1 MMGKFGIRFVLF
13 LALVVTLSCAVLY
26 LAVENR
32 ALTKTNR
39 SLRASGDALEAKAGK
54 LRAKNRQLFKLI
66 ARNAALVKSVDEQK
80 KNLEETI
87 NLVKKENEAIQY
99 EMKKLETEM
108 NSAIE
113 EKTYLEDMLI
123 HKTREIDALKSQ
135 DSATS
140 QNAAA
145 IDTATATSSDISA
158 RIKEK
163 EEAIRKLTEQNRM
176 LSAKMDRLYQVTTG
190 KISEINVA
198 KIALEETVT
207 GAKDKIDQE
216 WNTVNLGSI
225 SVDKKDK
232 SSEETRPSA
241 PARSGPK
248 TRGKVLAINE
258 DHGFVVVNLGKIDN
272 LNSSANLEIVR
283 EGKSI
288 AALSVLEIRDVM
300 AACNIKNLADGQKIQ
315 INDVVQIRK

>member
-1 MMGKFGIRFVLF
+1 MMDKSGIRPVLF
-13 LALVVTLSCAVLY
+13 SALVVTLSCAVVY
-26 LAVENR
+26 LSFENHQ
-32 ALTKTNR
+32 LSKTNR
-39 SLRASGDALEAKAGK
+39 SLRASHDALEAKAGK
-54 LRAKNRQLFKLI
+54 LRAKNRQLFRLI
-66 ARNAALVKSVDEQK
+66 ARNAAIVKSVEDQK
-80 KNLEETI
+80 KNLKNSI
-87 NLVKKENEAIQY
+87 DSMKKENEAIHY

-108 NSAIE
+108 SSAID

-123 HKTREIDALKSQ
+123 HKTREIDALK
-135 DSATS
+135 T
-140 QNAAA
+140 QNSPTPQNTAA
-145 IDTATATSSDISA
+145 IDTARATSSDISA
-158 RIKEK
+158 KIKEK

-225 SVDKKDK
+225 SVDQKDK
-232 SSEETRPSA
+232 SPEAAQP
-241 PARSGPK
+241 RSGPK

-283 EGKSI
+283 GGKNI
-288 AALSVLEIRDVM
+288 ADLNVLEIRDVM

-315 INDVVQIRK
+315 INDAVQIRK